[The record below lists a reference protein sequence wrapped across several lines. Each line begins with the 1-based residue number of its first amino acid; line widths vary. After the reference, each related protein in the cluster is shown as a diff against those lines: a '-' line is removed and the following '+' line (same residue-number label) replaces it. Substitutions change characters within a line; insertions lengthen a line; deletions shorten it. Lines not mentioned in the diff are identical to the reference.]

1 MGYPTDRVMLF
12 DRDMAPL
19 RELSPSE
26 VTSRVRHEEI
36 NGQHELTIVT
46 TRRLEEGWRALTVDG
61 TGKWR
66 EWVVVETPEEH
77 SDGNASAVGT
87 YRLVWSLQYDLTH
100 SYSHTH
106 AEIGYGAMP
115 KTAQQAASIILEDV
129 PWWTAGPCDG
139 AAITEGGC
147 VFIYESAW
155 SRLSK
160 AVELT
165 GWEVDATIEVSNVYG
180 VTARKLCLM
189 AHVGSEEATRRF
201 DWGHDVTSIKRT
213 PDPGPY
219 YCRVVPLGKGE
230 TEYAED
236 DETTFEW
243 PLDITEE
250 EPSGNYY
257 IEDPDAAL
265 AFRISDGEG
274 GWIYPTKQVSY
285 GEDDPEL
292 LYNAA
297 MDDLHNHTRPNVT
310 YEANVVQF
318 ANAGMDA
325 KGVALGDDVQIV
337 DRGFNPG
344 SALRLQGRVTVMEV
358 DELAPATGTEITIG
372 NLRGSMANELMR
384 LAGEIL
390 GVNSSL
396 DQLSERQSAIRQA
409 IADMS
414 TARYIDELLDRINTE
429 INATGGYA
437 YFVPGE
443 GVITYDRS
451 VADPLVG
458 TEASQV
464 VQIKGGSIRIAN
476 TKQSSFSGID
486 DWDWKTVF
494 TSGHILSDLV
504 TAVKVTSGYI
514 GNATNS
520 NYWNLDTGELVLWM
534 LFNWATGQYDGN
546 SALCTKN
553 GYVTTANSV
562 YYYRLTGGNSGG
574 DTRYVPGFKVS
585 RQEKDALGAWSEQS
599 YVSIIPLGS
608 AYRTTGSFHWN
619 TITSKDSLAIIGAA
633 EESAGGSAIRL
644 LPDKICLIPSNET
657 WSYTGGGTVKL
668 MPSSCE
674 FYGIT
679 YSSQNGFATNNNVA
693 FAFNGPA
700 SFNDDLDCYDVDCS
714 HYVNALS
721 VYASSG
727 LYAGSSTSS
736 GSLTVYG
743 NASCDKLVVGE
754 RSTAASYQDRLDV
767 YGRAYFRDNLVVSG
781 TKSRVADTD
790 NYGKRLLYAYE
801 TPTPEFG
808 DLGSGI
814 TDEDG
819 LCYVAI
825 DDIFAETAD
834 VSSAYQVFLQKCG
847 RGDLWVEEKHATHF
861 VVRGTPNLAFDWEVK
876 ARQSGYEES
885 RLEPFD
891 IEQARSGDAAYA
903 AGATQEI
910 EASYDGDLDF
920 EEPDYSDDFID
931 EMERLYAEELMA
943 S

>member
-1 MGYPTDRVMLF
+1 MGYPTDRVILF
-12 DRDMAPL
+12 DRDMEPL
-19 RELSPSE
+19 GELPPDE
-26 VTSRVRHEEI
+26 VRSRSRHEEV

-61 TGKWR
+61 KGKWF

-77 SDGNASAVGT
+77 SDGSGAVGT
-87 YRLVWSLQYDLTH
+87 YHLVWSLQYDLTH
-100 SYSHTH
+100 SYSHSH

-115 KTAQQAASIILEDV
+115 KTAQGAAAVILEDV
-129 PWWTAGPCDG
+129 PRWEVGPCDG

-165 GWEVDATIEVSNVYG
+165 GWEVDAVIQVSNVFD
-180 VTARKLCLM
+180 VTARQLCLK
-189 AHVGSEEATRRF
+189 AHVGSETATRRF

-257 IEDPDAAL
+257 IQDNDAAL
-265 AFRISDGEG
+265 AFRIADGEG
-274 GWIYPTKQVSY
+274 GWIYPTKAVSY
-285 GEDDPEL
+285 SEDDPEL

-297 MDDLHNHTRPNVT
+297 MDDLHNHTRPGVT

-318 ANAGMDA
+318 AKAGMDA
-325 KGVALGDDVQIV
+325 QGVSLGDEIQCV

-344 SALRLQGRVTVMEV
+344 SALRLQGRVISMDV
-358 DELAPATGTEITIG
+358 DELSPETGTELTIG
-372 NLRGSMANELMR
+372 NLRGNMADELMR
-384 LAGEIL
+384 LSEELL
-390 GVNSSL
+390 GVGYSL
-396 DQLSERQSAIRQA
+396 DDLESKHSAIRQS

-443 GVITYDRS
+443 GVVTYDTS
-451 VADPLVG
+451 VSDPLVG
-458 TEASQV
+458 SEATKV
-464 VQIKGGSIRIAN
+464 VQIKGGSIRIADA
-476 TKQSSFSGID
+476 KQAGFSGID
-486 DWDWKTVF
+486 DWVWKTVF

-504 TAVKVTSGYI
+504 TAVKVTAGYI
-514 GNATNS
+514 GNATNG
-520 NYWNLDTGELVLWM
+520 NYWNLDTGELVLRM
-534 LFNWATGQYDGN
+534 LLAANR
-546 SALCTKN
+546 LLVTKH
-553 GYVTTANSV
+553 GEITTTDSDL
-562 YYYRLTGGNSGG
+562 YWDITGGTLPTGA
-574 DTRYVPGFKVS
+574 TRSIYGFKVS
-585 RQEKDALGAWSEQS
+585 EENPQDNTESS
-599 YVSIIPLGS
+599 YILLVPHGSLYHSSSSYYWNSIVSKHSLSIIAS
-608 AYRTTGSFHWN
+608 ADDNNGKSVIHMGPNF
-619 TITSKDSLAIIGAA
+619 ISLMPDGEVAY
-633 EESAGGSAIRL
+633 GGSGSSVGLRSTPTKLSIGPL
-644 LPDKICLIPSNET
+644 TGTSSSEYY
-657 WSYTGGGTVKL
+657 SYDT
-668 MPSSCE
+668 
-674 FYGIT
+674 
-679 YSSQNGFATNNNVA
+679 TNKHV
-693 FAFNGPA
+693 FKG
-700 SFNDDLDCYDVDCS
+700 DVTIQS
-714 HYVNALS
+714 ALS
-721 VYASSG
+721 VNDFAYFAYQTLHGGNAYFPSG
-727 LYAGSSTSS
+727 VYCGNVGSYPSDCDANLYADDGRFN
-736 GSLTVYG
+736 GNLNVY
-743 NASCDKLVVGE
+743 
-754 RSTAASYQDRLDV
+754 
-767 YGRAYFRDNLVVSG
+767 G
-781 TKSRVADTD
+781 TKSRVADTED
-790 NYGKRLLYAYE
+790 YGGRRLYAYE

-808 DLGSGI
+808 DLGSGKI
-814 TDEDG
+814 DEDG
-819 LCYVAI
+819 FCYVAI

-876 ARQSGYEES
+876 ARQAGYETI
-885 RLEPFD
+885 RLEP
-891 IEQARSGDAAYA
+891 DAIVSAEDGERRDA
-903 AGATQEI
+903 SDMAHDVEG
-910 EASYDGDLDF
+910 SYDGDLDF

-931 EMERLYAEELMA
+931 EMERLYEEELMA